1 MHQLTNLIILSPKII
16 KITTIKI
23 EQIIKSERMSLL
35 LWQRNILR
43 YKNAYRVKQ
52 LS

>member
-16 KITTIKI
+16 KIKN